1 MNKTGF
7 GFLRLP
13 LLDPN
18 DETSIDYAALCP
30 LVDRFLELGGSYF
43 DTAFTYLGEKSEEAL
58 RKSLVERH
66 PRESFRIAD
75 KLPGWKIKHHGEC
88 RQYFD
93 TQLRRCGVDYF
104 DVYLIHWLNAE
115 NYAICEKTDQ
125 FSFLRQIKAEGRAK
139 AIGFSYHDSPELL
152 DRILTEHP
160 EVDYVQLQINYLDW
174 DSISIQSGRCYE
186 TAVAHGKRIL
196 VMEPVKGG
204 SLVNLPQQAEQ
215 ALKAYDAAASIPS
228 WAIRFASS
236 LEGVE
241 VVLSGMNT
249 LDQIEDNLRD
259 FDSLSDYEKKL
270 LADAAEII
278 RANTAI
284 PCTGCGYCASNC
296 PKHIPIPKYFA
307 LYNDY
312 SRNPDE
318 DWKMQH
324 VYDTLSAQSAK
335 ASECISCRRCE
346 QNCPQKLEIA
356 NYLTDV
362 SKAFENQGGTI
373 I

>member
-13 LLDPN
+13 LLDPG
-18 DETSIDYAALCP
+18 DETSIDYERLFP
-30 LVDRFLELGGSYF
+30 MVDRFLALGGNYF

-58 RKSLVERH
+58 RKALVERH
-66 PRESFRIAD
+66 PRSSFRIAD
-75 KLPGWKIKHHGEC
+75 KLPGWKIKNHGEC

-125 FSFLRQIKAEGRAK
+125 FAFLRQMKAEGSAK

-152 DRILTEHP
+152 DRILTGHP

-174 DSISIQSGRCYE
+174 DSVSIQARQCYDV
-186 TAVAHGKRIL
+186 AVKHGKKVI

-204 SLVNLPQQAEQ
+204 SLVNLPPAAE
-215 ALKAYDAAASIPS
+215 AMLKGHAPASSIPS

-236 LEGVE
+236 LDAVE
-241 VVLSGMNT
+241 IVLSGMNSME
-249 LDQIEDNLRD
+249 QIEDNMRSFSPLT
-259 FDSLSDYEKKL
+259 LQETAL
-270 LADAAEII
+270 LARAAEII
-278 RANTAI
+278 RENTAI
-284 PCTGCGYCASNC
+284 ACTGCNYCASNC
-296 PKHIPIPKYFA
+296 PKAIPIPKYFA
-307 LYNDY
+307 LYNDFA
-312 SRNPDE
+312 RNPGE

-324 VYDTLSAQSAK
+324 VYDTLSASAGK
-335 ASECISCRRCE
+335 ASDCIGCRKCE
-346 QNCPQKLEIA
+346 KNCPQKLEITSH
-356 NYLTDV
+356 LTQV
-362 SKAFENQGGTI
+362 SKTFEH
-373 I
+373 

>member
-13 LLDPN
+13 LRDPA
-18 DETSIDYAALCP
+18 DETSIDYEALFP
-30 LVDRFLELGGSYF
+30 LVDRFLELGGTYF
-43 DTAFTYLGEKSEEAL
+43 DTAYTYLGEKSEEAL
-58 RKSLVERH
+58 RKALVERH
-66 PRESFRIAD
+66 PRDAFRIAD
-75 KLPGWKIKHHGEC
+75 KLPGWRVKRHEEC
-88 RQYFD
+88 EVYFD

-125 FSFLRQIKAEGRAK
+125 FRFLRRVKAEGRAK

-152 DRILTEHP
+152 SRILTDHP

-174 DSISIQSGRCYE
+174 DSVSIQARQCYE
-186 TAVAHGKRIL
+186 TAVSHGKKIL

-204 SLVNLPQQAEQ
+204 SLAGLPPAAEQ
-215 ALKAYDAAASIPS
+215 LLKAHAPDASIPS
-228 WAIRFASS
+228 WAIRFAAS
-236 LEGVE
+236 LDRVE
-241 VVLSGMNT
+241 TVLSGMNAME
-249 LDQIEDNLRD
+249 QIEDNMQP
-259 FDSLSDYEKKL
+259 FTPLSGEEMQL
-270 LADAAEII
+270 LAAAAEII

-284 PCTGCGYCASNC
+284 PCTGCGYCAPNC

-324 VYDTLSAQSAK
+324 VYDSLSAQAGK
-335 ASECISCRRCE
+335 ASDCIGCKRCE
-346 QNCPQKLEIA
+346 KNCPQKLEIT
-356 NYLTDV
+356 NYLTQV
-362 SKAFENQGGTI
+362 SKVF
-373 I
+373 